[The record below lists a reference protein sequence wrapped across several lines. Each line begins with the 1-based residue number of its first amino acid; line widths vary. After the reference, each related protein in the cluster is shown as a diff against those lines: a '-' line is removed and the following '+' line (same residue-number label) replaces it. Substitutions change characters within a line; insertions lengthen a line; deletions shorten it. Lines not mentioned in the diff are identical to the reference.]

1 MKKPIVEGE
10 GEVILPRVKY
20 KTVLAIKEETVF
32 TGRTMP
38 VPMVLF
44 EYLTGNEMKVFTIV
58 LRHHREHGCCILKST
73 AMAKQLGIT
82 HISIA
87 NIFAKLKNMG
97 LIYFEA
103 VGKKRNKLIDW
114 DTIDVLDKM
123 SAKWKAGG
131 VSALRKKMRDKNINR
146 ISFFVS
152 KRYCRTR
159 KNLGERAC
167 NLIYDKIVRGIL
179 IVFILNTGF
188 FE

>member
-123 SAKWKAGG
+123 STKWKAGG

-146 ISFFVS
+146 IVPDQY
-152 KRYCRTR
+152 RDI
-159 KNLGERAC
+159 RAQYEIS
-167 NLIYDKIVRGIL
+167 NDPIENEEYD
-179 IVFILNTGF
+179 
-188 FE
+188 